1 MPLSIQSISIHEGSW
16 GWISSSGVPPGLFLY
31 SRFTTDWHPKV
42 GSGKKQWC
50 FETASMP
57 QRTGVKQPLTEIFYP
72 HKIQSPPQG
81 AKASSPSRQ
90 GEWTTKPQP
99 QPKQYDR
106 QLNCIQASKRP
117 SNQAKNTLPKHIQ
130 NRANPTAMG
139 GIPNA
144 FVIHRQREPVL
155 VMSLKRIIITIN
167 LLHVICCRLGTHC
180 RASIALRWIAPK
192 IDTTSNICHL
202 HVGDP
207 ESMGPHRLPSG

>member
-1 MPLSIQSISIHEGSW
+1 
-16 GWISSSGVPPGLFLY
+16 
-31 SRFTTDWHPKV
+31 
-42 GSGKKQWC
+42 
-50 FETASMP
+50 MP

-130 NRANPTAMG
+130 NRASPTAMG

-144 FVIHRQREPVL
+144 FVIHRQREPVFL
-155 VMSLKRIIITIN
+155 WRNGNEFKTNHHHHQSVACD
-167 LLHVICCRLGTHC
+167 LL
-180 RASIALRWIAPK
+180 P
-192 IDTTSNICHL
+192 
-202 HVGDP
+202 VGDTLP
-207 ESMGPHRLPSG
+207 GFHCTQVNCSQNRYNIKDLSFACGRSRVDGPPQIAFRLVAPSSCVFAVYSGSHLNYS